1 MWGKTNFKYFHK
13 NKQNKLYQTWI
24 NQSERY
30 LVYPFQQ
37 YSLVVGID
45 GVYGVRGRTSVKN
58 NNFALGNLVLVLW

>member
-13 NKQNKLYQTWI
+13 NKQKKLYQTWI

-37 YSLVVGID
+37 YSLVVGIG
-45 GVYGVRGRTSVKN
+45 GVCGVRGWTSVKN